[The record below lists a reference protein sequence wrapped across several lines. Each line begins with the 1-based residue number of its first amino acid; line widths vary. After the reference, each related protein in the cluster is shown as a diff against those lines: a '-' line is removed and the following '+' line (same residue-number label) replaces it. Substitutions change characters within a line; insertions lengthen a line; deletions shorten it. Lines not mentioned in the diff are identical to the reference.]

1 MNFLANP
8 TYKDNGYNRS
18 QSQCQQ
24 SANLEEMDK
33 ILETAKTE
41 SWRNRK
47 SKQTN
52 NKGVESVIRDLP
64 TKKIPGWDGFTS
76 EFS

>member
-24 SANLEEMDK
+24 TAILEEMDK
-33 ILETAKTE
+33 ILETEKTE
-41 SWRNRK
+41 
-47 SKQTN
+47 
-52 NKGVESVIRDLP
+52 
-64 TKKIPGWDGFTS
+64 
-76 EFS
+76 

>member
-1 MNFLANP
+1 MDFLARP
-8 TYKDNGYNRS
+8 VYRDNGPNRS

-24 SANLEEMDK
+24 SANLEEMDT
-33 ILETAKTE
+33 ILETVKTE

-52 NKGVESVIRDLP
+52 NKSVESVIRDLP
-64 TKKIPGWDGFTS
+64 AKKIPGWDGFTG
-76 EFS
+76 EFP